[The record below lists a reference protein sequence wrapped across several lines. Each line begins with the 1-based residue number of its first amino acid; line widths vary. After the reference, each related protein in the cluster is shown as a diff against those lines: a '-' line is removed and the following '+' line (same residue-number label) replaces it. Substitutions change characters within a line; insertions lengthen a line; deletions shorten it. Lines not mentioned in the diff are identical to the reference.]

1 MNTRDALIELTE
13 RLGSDLWARVL
24 AALGVVGVVWFF
36 VDPGLALG
44 WCVLFAANEIFELW
58 AVRGIRRGSVAANR
72 FEIAFLVN
80 LAVGSSVWGGAA
92 WIFWTSDGVAGLV
105 LALAIVLGSLYH
117 VSCNCIAHR
126 PALTAAGAPLLAAFV
141 AMPVQMLSDPRY
153 EGSVAIQATIGFVLL
168 SAYMFSALMESLR
181 RDKQLR
187 TALNEA
193 ETATQAKSQFLAT
206 MSHEIRTPMNGVIGM
221 LDLLVRH
228 DLDSGQRLKAQAALQ
243 SSRDLVGILDDI
255 LTFSKLEA
263 GGGEMEQVPVS
274 VPHLI
279 STTAQLFTPSA
290 EKKGLTLTWKIAP
303 GTPVWVAGDPNR
315 LRQILANLI
324 SNAVKFTDK
333 GTIEILVTYGG
344 VTDSKRLSVFVVD
357 SGSGMSEA
365 QRVRLFKPFSQADA
379 TISPIHGGTGLGLA
393 ICKQLVEAM
402 GGQIGVVSQ
411 PGVGSQFWFIV
422 PAPPTSAPVRPTEES
437 PPPSKLPAP
446 SRSLRVLT
454 VDDHP
459 ASQTLVRMILEPAG
473 HKIVQAN
480 NGDSAIKQ
488 LQTESF
494 DVVLM
499 DIRMPVIDGPTTTR
513 MIRTMAGLNRSVP
526 IIAVTASADA
536 SERRRYLDNGMTD
549 CVAKPIDAGS
559 LLVAIQRATGSNS

>member
-1 MNTRDALIELTE
+1 MNTRAALIELTE

-24 AALGVVGVVWFF
+24 TALGVVGVVWFF

-44 WCVLFAANEIFELW
+44 WGVLVAANEIFELW
-58 AVRGIRRGSVAANR
+58 AVRGIRRGGVAANR

-80 LAVGSSVWGGAA
+80 LAVGSSVWGAAA

-153 EGSVAIQATIGFVLL
+153 EGSVAIQATIGFVFL
-168 SAYMFSALMESLR
+168 SAYMFSALLESLR

-187 TALNEA
+187 TALSEA

-228 DLDSGQRLKAQAALQ
+228 DLDSAQRRRAQAALQ

-263 GGGEMEQVPVS
+263 GGGDMEQVPVS
-274 VPHLI
+274 VPYLI
-279 STTAQLFTPSA
+279 STTAQLFTPTA

-357 SGSGMSEA
+357 TGSGMSEA

-379 TISPIHGGTGLGLA
+379 TISPVHGGTGLGLA

-422 PAPPTSAPVRPTEES
+422 PAPPTSAPVRPTADS
-437 PPPSKLPAP
+437 PPPPNLPAP

-459 ASQTLVRMILEPAG
+459 ASQTLLQMILEPAG
-473 HKIVQAN
+473 HEIVQAN

-488 LQTESF
+488 LQTEPF

-559 LLVAIQRATGSNS
+559 LLAAIQRATGSNS